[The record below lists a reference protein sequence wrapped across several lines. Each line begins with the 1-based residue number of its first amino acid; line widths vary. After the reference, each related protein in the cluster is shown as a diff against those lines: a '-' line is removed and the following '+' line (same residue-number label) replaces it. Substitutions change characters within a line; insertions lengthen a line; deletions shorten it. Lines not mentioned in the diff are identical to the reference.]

1 MRDLKTMRYV
11 ATGALVLVFVG
22 MCISRLLESRN
33 PLWGYLRAFCEAA
46 TVGALA
52 DWFAVVALFRHPAG
66 IPVPHTAILPNNK
79 PRVAESLAAFI
90 ENSFLTEDRLAPRFC
105 SLDYA
110 RFISD
115 WLAAN
120 ADPVSERA
128 AGLIPGIING
138 LSDQEMS
145 AMLANRARAMLAG
158 TELGPL
164 AGASLGILLQGGRD
178 REIYRGL
185 LRSMEDLIVANRE
198 VIRQKIQEEIPLSA
212 DMLRGVP
219 LLADLAAPG
228 FQQIKEKVSA
238 RIADKT
244 IEKVQAVLAEAE
256 FEPEHVLWLSLD
268 ARLRTLIEALTSSP
282 EMAEKMAAIRASL
295 ASDAVLDDFA
305 STTWQALKVHVIS
318 DSRAPDSR
326 IRAGVR
332 DAMAAAAAQ
341 LVENGSVREPLNAF
355 LADQVL
361 RSIVSA
367 RPHIRELVVSTVLNW
382 DSREMADRLEQAVG
396 RDLQFI
402 RLNGTVIGG
411 LVGLALHAGFTL
423 LGK

>member
-256 FEPEHVLWLSLD
+256 FEPEHVLWLSFD

-282 EMAEKMAAIRASL
+282 EMAEKMAAIRSSL

-305 STTWQALKVHVIS
+305 STTWQALKAHVIS